1 MRRAL
6 RIPRPAMGAVLGLAA
21 LAAAPATAL
30 AQETLDVGV
39 LKNSDQA
46 VVQKL
51 LYPKS
56 GALELGGAV
65 GWMPFDTYTTT
76 PMVAVRGVKHL
87 SEELGAEIELS
98 GGYSLKNHNY
108 KLLET
113 PAYGIQPD
121 AYRFLGGFMA
131 DVQWSPVY
139 AKLNWMGKNVVHHDI
154 YGLAGL
160 GGALEQA
167 MMPDGTMT
175 FSPGGGVGVGMRF
188 FLGDGNII
196 RVQLRDDLLAQKR
209 AKTEDWFLKQ
219 NVSLSVGFSK
229 LKAK

>member
-6 RIPRPAMGAVLGLAA
+6 PAFPHTLGSALGLLA
-21 LAAAPATAL
+21 LTASPATAI
-30 AQETLDVGV
+30 AQDTLDVGV
-39 LKNSDQA
+39 LKTSDQA

-51 LYPKS
+51 LYPKE
-56 GALELGGAV
+56 GALELGAAV

-76 PMVAVRGVKHL
+76 PVVALRGVKHL
-87 SEELGAEIELS
+87 SEEMAAEIELS

-121 AYRFLGGFMA
+121 AYRFLGGVMA

-139 AKLNWMGKNVVHHDI
+139 AKLNWMGKNVIHHDI
-154 YGLAGL
+154 YGIAGL

-167 MMPDGTMT
+167 MMPDGTMS
-175 FSPGGGVGVGMRF
+175 FSPGGGLGVGMRF
-188 FLGDGNII
+188 FLGDGKVI
-196 RVQLRDDLLAQKR
+196 RIQLRDDLLAQKR
-209 AKTEDWFLKQ
+209 AKTDDWFLKQ
-219 NVSLSVGFSK
+219 NVSLTVGFSK

>member
-6 RIPRPAMGAVLGLAA
+6 RTSLRTALGLAA
-21 LAAAPATAL
+21 LGAAPATAL

-51 LYPKS
+51 LYPKE
-56 GALELGGAV
+56 GTLELGGAV

-76 PMVAVRGVKHL
+76 PVVALRGVKHL

-121 AYRFLGGFMA
+121 AYRFLGGVMA
-131 DVQWSPVY
+131 DVQWSPIY
-139 AKLNWMGKNVVHHDI
+139 AKMNWMGKNVVHHDV
-154 YGLAGL
+154 YGIAGL

-175 FSPGGGVGVGMRF
+175 FSPGAGLGVGMRF
-188 FLGDGNII
+188 FLGNGSVI

-209 AKTEDWFLKQ
+209 AKTGDWFLKQ
-219 NVSLSVGFSK
+219 NVGLTVGFSK

>member
-6 RIPRPAMGAVLGLAA
+6 RTFPPALA
-21 LAAAPATAL
+21 LAAIAAAPLTTF

-46 VVQKL
+46 VVQNL
-51 LYPKS
+51 LYPKEGS
-56 GALELGGAV
+56 LELGAAV

-76 PMVAVRGVKHL
+76 PVLALRGVKHL

-121 AYRFLGGFMA
+121 AYRFLGGVMA
-131 DVQWSPVY
+131 DIQWSPVY
-139 AKLNWMGKNVVHHDI
+139 AKLNWMGKKVVHHDI

-160 GGALEQA
+160 GGSLEQA
-167 MMPDGTMT
+167 MMPDGTTT
-175 FSPGGGVGVGMRF
+175 FSPGAGLGVGMRF
-188 FLGDGNII
+188 FLGNGSLI